1 MTMPVSVK
9 MFMNLFLLAATFLL
23 HVTGDDICEGG
34 KLQIVPDPK
43 DCAGFVICHGTHR
56 FRFSCSSKGP
66 PKVFDPLSKTCVL
79 MGTTYDHSK
88 CSSFA
93 PLKPTCVP
101 GQHGMFPDPY
111 SCAKYYQ
118 CTGGSQP
125 LLRECPYPRLYDPRT
140 YSCRVYMFV
149 KCGARR
155 ESKDPCDYKSNQC
168 AGSGCIPCRARF
180 GTCLGKPNG
189 PNAWED
195 KLWTPHFL
203 ICRDERVI
211 LQGDC
216 RQGGKLKIFNPF
228 TRRCM
233 PMADIYKMMSQFG
246 RKTPI

>member
-88 CSSFA
+88 Y
-93 PLKPTCVP
+93 
-101 GQHGMFPDPY
+101 PY